1 MTAQHDLDLRLG
13 TWFGAEAAPPPPPEP
28 LARILEATRIRRPR
42 AALVA
47 SIGSQWVSDSPSS
60 ALRRTAGGRRVAV
73 ITLVALVALALIA
86 GAILVGDRQAVPKR
100 TYVDEVVPAADMA
113 QDYSHPVVVPL
124 TDGRV
129 LVIGA
134 GSDGDGHPTT
144 ALVYDPSTGA
154 SMPAGPFASQ
164 PDPTWISAAVRL
176 PDGHVFVTGNGS
188 PQVFDPR
195 TLQFTAVGPMV
206 ADRTDPALAL
216 LHDGRV
222 LIAGGRDSTDEWLL
236 SAELFDPATRTFSST
251 GSMSSVGTASAW
263 EAIATLPDG
272 RVFLGESAV
281 TLYDPMTG
289 TFSTHGRND
298 AFRDWRVIVTQDG
311 RVVVLGRSGIGTR
324 TGHAAT
330 WDAASG
336 AFTEVLTNAPGYT
349 IDRAAL
355 LDDGRILVM
364 GGNAGLRWAG
374 AFDLKTGTIKKIDPS
389 KAWWPTVTRLD
400 DGRVLFVGG
409 VNDWNLRLCPTLGC
423 VSAPAVKT
431 VQIFQ

>member
-1 MTAQHDLDLRLG
+1 MTAQNDLDLTLD
-13 TWFGAEAAPPPPPEP
+13 TWFAAEAAPLPPPEP
-28 LARILEATRIRRPR
+28 LSRIIELTRSQRPR
-42 AALVA
+42 RALVA
-47 SIGSQWVSDSPSS
+47 GIGSHWVSGSPRGVVGRS
-60 ALRRTAGGRRVAV
+60 TAGRPLAV
-73 ITLVALVALALIA
+73 IALVALVALALVT
-86 GAILVGDRQAVPKR
+86 GAILIGRQAIPHR
-100 TYVDEVVPAADMA
+100 TYLDEVVSAPDLS
-113 QDYSHPVVVPL
+113 QDFAHPIAVPL

-129 LVIGA
+129 LIMGA

-144 ALVYDPSTGA
+144 AVVYDPSSGA
-154 SMPAGPFASQ
+154 STPVGPFAT
-164 PDPTWISAAVRL
+164 PADREEISAAVRL
-176 PDGHVFVTGNGS
+176 SDGRVFITGNGA
-188 PQVFDPR
+188 PQTFDPA

-206 ADRTDPALAL
+206 TDRTDPALAL
-216 LHDGRV
+216 LRDGRV
-222 LIAGGRDSTDEWLL
+222 LIAGGRDSKDEWLG
-236 SAELFDPATRTFSST
+236 SAELFDPVTGTFSAT
-251 GSMSSVGTASAW
+251 GSMAEVGPAYAE

-272 RVFLGESAV
+272 RVLLGDGVATV
-281 TLYDPMTG
+281 YDPATG
-289 TFSTHGRND
+289 AFSSHGRND

-330 WDAASG
+330 WDPASG
-336 AFTEVLTNAPGYT
+336 AFTEVLTTAPGYT

-364 GGNAGLRWAG
+364 GGNEGLRWAG
-374 AFDLKTGTIKKIDPS
+374 IFDLETRVTKKIDPS

-431 VQIFQ
+431 VEIFQ